1 MTASNDHL
9 IDPLTKLLKDESPLD
24 PDKLSQQK
32 ALALKVFRG
41 GLVRVERLTSIFT
54 GIAVIIFAF
63 AWSQFMTTRDVKVML
78 FCMVLMI
85 WGLATEILFAL
96 LYVIQSAKTSILKE
110 IKLQRWEQAS
120 GTSEPNAVD
129 FWGRDLSLRPGRVER
144 WAWFVAIMVLAVIA
158 GIVGISTT
166 IIW

>member
-1 MTASNDHL
+1 MTASNDRPT
-9 IDPLTKLLKDESPLD
+9 DPLNKLLKDEGPLD

-32 ALALKVFRG
+32 ALALKTFRG
-41 GLVRVERLTSIFT
+41 RSVRVERLTSIFT
-54 GIAVIIFAF
+54 GIAVIVFAF
-63 AWSQFMTTRDVKVML
+63 AWAQFMTTRDVKVML
-78 FCMVLMI
+78 FCIVLMI

-96 LYVIQSAKTSILKE
+96 LYAIESGKTSILKE

-120 GTSEPNAVD
+120 GTFEPNAVD
-129 FWGRDLSLRPGRVER
+129 SLGRDLSLRPDRVER
-144 WAWFVAIMVLAVIA
+144 WAWFIAIMVLAVIA